1 MEWWVKRRRRGG
13 GEWSGV
19 GGEVLCE
26 VVGRGGQGV
35 ACAWRGL
42 LLAACAWRLLG
53 RWLVCDAHLC
63 GLEPQLIE

>member
-1 MEWWVKRRRRGG
+1 MRWWGEEGKGG
-13 GEWSGV
+13 
-19 GGEVLCE
+19 
-26 VVGRGGQGV
+26 
-35 ACAWRGL
+35 CAWRGL